1 VGDNVV
7 QTPAQVDVPDVTCL
21 VGIVFSVMLE
31 PEPQPKSRSN
41 ETRSSTTYRRCIVQR
56 PFPVSQAKST

>member
-7 QTPAQVDVPDVTCL
+7 QTLAQVDVPDVAFL
-21 VGIVFSVMLE
+21 VGMVFSVMPE

-41 ETRSSTTYRRCIVQR
+41 GTRSSTTYRRCIVQR
-56 PFPVSQAKST
+56 PFLVLQAKST